1 MGLFF
6 LTVLK
11 TLKNMPARKFLTIAL
26 MIGMLLGYGWQSI
39 ATSIVLRGIYL
50 MVKKMIH
57 FFQWMLEK
65 AKKIIGF
72 N

>member
-1 MGLFF
+1 MS
-6 LTVLK
+6 
-11 TLKNMPARKFLTIAL
+11 ARKFLTMAL

-39 ATSIVLRGIYL
+39 ITSIVLKGIYL
-50 MVKKMIH
+50 MVKKMVH

-65 AKKIIGF
+65 AKKILGF

>member
-1 MGLFF
+1 
-6 LTVLK
+6 
-11 TLKNMPARKFLTIAL
+11 MPARKYLALAL

-39 ATSIVLRGIYL
+39 VTSIALRGIYL
-50 MVKKMIH
+50 LIKKMIH
-57 FFQWMLEK
+57 FFQWLLEK

>member
-1 MGLFF
+1 
-6 LTVLK
+6 
-11 TLKNMPARKFLTIAL
+11 MPARKYLALAL

-39 ATSIVLRGIYL
+39 VTSIVLKGIYL
-50 MVKKMIH
+50 MVKKMVH

-65 AKKIIGF
+65 AKKIFGF

>member
-1 MGLFF
+1 
-6 LTVLK
+6 
-11 TLKNMPARKFLTIAL
+11 MPARKYLALAL

-39 ATSIVLRGIYL
+39 VTLIVLKGIYL
-50 MVKKMIH
+50 MVKKMVY
-57 FFQWMLEK
+57 FSQWMLEK